1 MAMKKRPRNQ
11 MWRRLRARRDNPETT
26 RQYTPQ
32 DYRNLAAQPQHKNGE
47 GVLRPDTGDLHL
59 PAGLEDVGEDQRG
72 RDSSKVIIII
82 TILALIFIS
91 IITYFVSQMPK
102 KD

>member
-11 MWRRLRARRDNPETT
+11 KWRRLRARRDDPETT

-32 DYRNLAAQPQHKNGE
+32 DYKALTAEPQHRNGE

-59 PAGLEDVGEDQRG
+59 PAGLDDVGEGQRG
-72 RDSSKVIIII
+72 KDSPKVIIVI